1 MTRIEL
7 PEDYAQ
13 PARVTVGHT
22 LLRIAI
28 GGILIAHGTQ
38 RLLGFDAWQDEL
50 AVQFALLEPTT
61 PAQILIGIELAGG
74 VGLVFGWF
82 TRLSSLA
89 LICSIGVSVALELSH
104 SATPNLRT
112 FELPA
117 LLAISAVYFLLAG
130 GGPASFDEWLRAR
143 RRRKAIQND
152 ETWLKHPYVP
162 LPDEQRYRESPA
174 LGYGDESRVFRQ
186 SYDHEPRS
194 FEHEQTYE
202 READPYEPERSYER
216 EVESREPEQSYE
228 REAASVH
235 DSYDRDPRPY
245 EHADQHD
252 QHDHHDH
259 QESYNREPQ
268 SERDEQEALEEPP
281 NPRVAGTTRR

>member
-7 PEDYAQ
+7 AEDYAQ

-28 GGILIAHGTQ
+28 GGILIAHGVQ

-61 PAQILIGIELAGG
+61 PAQVLIGIELAGG

-89 LICSIGVSVALELSH
+89 LICSVGVSVALELSH

-117 LLAISAVYFLLAG
+117 LLAISALYFLLAG

-162 LPDEQRYRESPA
+162 LPEEPSYRESRA

-228 REAASVH
+228 REAADVH
-235 DSYDRDPRPY
+235 ESHESYKRDRPY
-245 EHADQHD
+245 ED
-252 QHDHHDH
+252 DHE
-259 QESYNREPQ
+259 ESYNREPQ
-268 SERDEQEALEEPP
+268 PERDEQAELEEPP